1 MTTSDEEHLS
11 ISITGLKE
19 WNIEDPKQLGRGLI
33 IKTTRGDLRT
43 IVHHDPNLPTT
54 RGIIWVG
61 GASGGC
67 RLVARSS
74 VERKGTPPRTGRT
87 NEHCMPMSF
96 ESIAG
101 ASSFACFAAKSRSRT
116 VCECCAAS
124 ASGKQRG

>member
-61 GASGGC
+61 GASGGFDGPANGLYKKMGEKLESMHLEC
-67 RLVARSS
+67 SLFLVKNGKWNM
-74 VERKGTPPRTGRT
+74 EK
-87 NEHCMPMSF
+87 H
-96 ESIAG
+96 
-101 ASSFACFAAKSRSRT
+101 AC
-116 VCECCAAS
+116 
-124 ASGKQRG
+124 